1 MTEFSNDNSA
11 PNAAMDGREQDAYG
25 HAALLLVESVLHG
38 LIEQSV
44 FSVEKA
50 VDLIDTAASVKSEI
64 AAESGHSSPMVQR
77 SLNLLGEI
85 STSLQSARRS

>member
-1 MTEFSNDNSA
+1 MTEFSNDNSI
-11 PNAAMDGREQDAYG
+11 PSGAMHGREQDAYG

-50 VDLIDTAASVKSEI
+50 VDLVDTAASVKSEI
-64 AAESGHSSPMVQR
+64 AAEKGDLSPMVQR
-77 SLNLLGEI
+77 SLSLLEDI
-85 STSLQSARRS
+85 STSLQSDRRS

>member
-11 PNAAMDGREQDAYG
+11 PSAAMDGREQDAYG

-64 AAESGHSSPMVQR
+64 AAENGDPPPMVHR
-77 SLNLLGEI
+77 SLRLLEAI